1 MRNAGEKRLQ
11 NLVTFLC
18 TLVFAVFSFAFIAV
32 YKSAEIEVVY
42 DYVATGRLNFNA

>member
-11 NLVTFLC
+11 NMVALLC
-18 TLVFAVFSFAFIAV
+18 TLVFAVFSFVFLVV

-42 DYVATGRLNFNA
+42 DYVANL